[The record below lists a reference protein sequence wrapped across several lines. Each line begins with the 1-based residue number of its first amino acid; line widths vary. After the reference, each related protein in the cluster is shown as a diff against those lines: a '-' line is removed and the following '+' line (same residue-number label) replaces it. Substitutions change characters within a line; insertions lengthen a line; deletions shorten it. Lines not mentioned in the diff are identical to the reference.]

1 MLSLDPE
8 SVLARVKQA
17 GAPVRLPTLRQS
29 VLVGTLGFTSVSVLM
44 YGLWAVAGGWLQ
56 QTLGE
61 LLFYAVLAV
70 GFMAGGGAVFK
81 PILIG
86 ANLGRFYVLFVGSF
100 LLYAVIWTV
109 CWFQLR
115 TAGEWLATVL
125 GPAVM
130 AALFAWA
137 FGAGNQ
143 ALRCAAVL
151 ILGHTIG
158 YFIGSWLFAW
168 EPLRNRLGMVLWGVT
183 YGAGFG
189 AGISYALH
197 QCQTAIREEV
207 LKLVARPEPGEADAE

>member
-1 MLSLDPE
+1 MLGLDPE
-8 SVLARVKQA
+8 SVLNRVKQA
-17 GAPVRLPTLRQS
+17 GAQVRLPTLRQS

-109 CWFQLR
+109 CWFQMR
-115 TAGEWLATVL
+115 AAGEWLATVL
-125 GPAVM
+125 GPAAM

-158 YFIGSWLFAW
+158 YFLGSWLFAW

-189 AGISYALH
+189 AGISYVLH
-197 QCQTAIREEV
+197 VCQTVTRERLLTMIAEP
-207 LKLVARPEPGEADAE
+207 ARTN

>member
-1 MLSLDPE
+1 MLGLDPE
-8 SVLARVKQA
+8 SVLNRVKQA
-17 GAPVRLPTLRQS
+17 GAPVWLPTLRQS

-44 YGLWAVAGGWLQ
+44 YGLWAVAGGWFQ

-109 CWFQLR
+109 CWFQMR
-115 TAGEWLATVL
+115 AAGEWLATVL
-125 GPAVM
+125 GPAAM

-158 YFIGSWLFAW
+158 YFLGSWLFAW

-189 AGISYALH
+189 AGISYVLH
-197 QCQTAIREEV
+197 VCQTVTRERLLTMIAEP
-207 LKLVARPEPGEADAE
+207 ARTN